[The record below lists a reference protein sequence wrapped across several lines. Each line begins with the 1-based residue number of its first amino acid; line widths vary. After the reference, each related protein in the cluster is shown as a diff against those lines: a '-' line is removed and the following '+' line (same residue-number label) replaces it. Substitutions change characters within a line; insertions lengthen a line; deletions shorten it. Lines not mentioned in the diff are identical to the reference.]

1 MDAVQDGTAGVL
13 DQEQADGLRARLV
26 DGLLAG
32 GWIRTAEV
40 EAAFRAVP
48 RHLFTPEASLEAAY
62 ADTVVR
68 TKFDADGAAISSVS
82 APWLQATMIEQ
93 ARLTAGMR
101 CLELGSGGYNAALL
115 AEVVGPAGEV
125 TTIDIDPEITDR
137 AARFLATAGY
147 GQVQVL
153 TRDGWHGAAEHA
165 PFDAIIVTAQ
175 AVDIP
180 PAWVD
185 QLVDDGRLV
194 IPLRL
199 RGLSRGIAFERHGSR
214 LVSRETQMCGFV
226 RMQGAGA
233 SPMRRLAL
241 RGGEIALRFDGNYPA
256 QPELFDGILDSP
268 RVDVWT
274 GVRIPPITS
283 FDTLK
288 LWLATV
294 FDDYCE
300 LDVAKDAAIESLAPA
315 GRPPGDAIVN
325 DASIA
330 YLTCPKIAESL
341 HEFRVHA
348 FGPDA
353 TTLAEDL
360 ADQIRIWERDHRNGP
375 GPRITA
381 HPLGT
386 PDHDLPPGHTLDRAH
401 TRITITWPQPAD
413 PGAPHHGSG
422 SGQARSRWAWERRQG
437 HAGQTVD
444 SVTYC
449 STRTRSGPFTRGTQR
464 VSRERP

>member
-1 MDAVQDGTAGVL
+1 MDVVQQDKAAGVL
-13 DQEQADGLRARLV
+13 DEEQAGVLRARLV
-26 DGLLAG
+26 DGLLSG
-32 GWIRTAEV
+32 GWIRTAGT

-62 ADTVVR
+62 ADDVVR
-68 TKFDADGAAISSVS
+68 TKFDADGVAISSVS

-93 ARLTAGMR
+93 ARLVPGMR

-115 AEVVGPAGEV
+115 AELVGPTGEV
-125 TTIDIDPEITDR
+125 TTVDIDPEITDR
-137 AARFLATAGY
+137 ATRFLTATGY
-147 GQVQVL
+147 DQVRVL

-175 AVDIP
+175 AVDIS

-185 QLVDDGRLV
+185 QLVDGGRLV

-199 RGLSRGIAFERHGSR
+199 RGLSRGVAFERHGGQ

-233 SPMRRLAL
+233 NPMRRLAL
-241 RGGEIALRFDGNYPA
+241 RGDEIALRFDGNYPA
-256 QPELFDGILDSP
+256 KPELFDGILSTP

-274 GVRIPPITS
+274 GVHIPPMTP

-294 FDDYCE
+294 FDGYCQ
-300 LDVAKDAAIESLAPA
+300 LDVAKDTATESLAPA
-315 GRPPGDAIVN
+315 GRPPGDAVVN
-325 DASIA
+325 DASVA

-341 HEFRVHA
+341 YEFRVHA

-353 TTLAEDL
+353 TALAEDL
-360 ADQIRIWERDHRNGP
+360 ADQVRTWEHDHRDGP
-375 GPRITA
+375 DPRVTA
-381 HPLGT
+381 HAFGT
-386 PDHDLPPGHTLDRAH
+386 PDHDLPPGRTLDRAH
-401 TRITITWPQPAD
+401 SRITITWPHPAD
-413 PGAPHHGSG
+413 PDATYHGS
-422 SGQARSRWAWERRQG
+422 
-437 HAGQTVD
+437 
-444 SVTYC
+444 
-449 STRTRSGPFTRGTQR
+449 
-464 VSRERP
+464 RPAPS